1 MKILVVE
8 DQPLVLKSLCYTL
21 KKQGYDYIA
30 AVDGMQAR
38 EFYLKERPELVIAD
52 LLLPFVTGQELIEY
66 IRSIED
72 NYTKI
77 IVLSSMYMPDTI
89 EHLFELGIDD
99 FIRKPFM
106 PMELL
111 HRIQRLS
118 KYKLN

>member
-8 DQPLVLKSLCYTL
+8 DQPLVLKALCYTL
-21 KKQGYDYIA
+21 EKQGYDYVA
-30 AVDGMQAR
+30 AIDGMQGR
-38 EFYLKERPELVIAD
+38 EIYLQEKPDVVIAD

-106 PMELL
+106 PMELI